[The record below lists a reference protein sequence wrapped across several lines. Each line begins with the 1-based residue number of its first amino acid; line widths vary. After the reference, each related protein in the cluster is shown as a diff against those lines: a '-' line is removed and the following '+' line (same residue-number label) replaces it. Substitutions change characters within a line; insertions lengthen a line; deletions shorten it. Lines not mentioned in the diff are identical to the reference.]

1 MEYLVHDDEGTK
13 EVILKGQLTF
23 ADHESFGNII
33 ENVRSYDGKE
43 CIVDLENLE
52 RVDSAGL
59 GMFVLLRDMANS
71 KQLNMTFR
79 KPRGQVMRMLE
90 ISEFHTFLT
99 IEP

>member
-1 MEYLVHDDEGTK
+1 MEYLVHDDDGIK
-13 EVILKGQLTF
+13 EVTLKGHLTF
-23 ADHESFGNII
+23 ADHEAFGSII
-33 ENVRSYDGKE
+33 ENIREYEGDE
-43 CIVDLENLE
+43 CVIDLENLE

-71 KQLNMTFR
+71 KNLKMIFR

-99 IEP
+99 IEA

>member
-1 MEYLVHDDEGTK
+1 MEYVVSEGDSTK
-13 EVILKGQLTF
+13 EVFLKGQLTF
-23 ADHESFGNII
+23 ADHEHFGSII
-33 ENVRSYDGKE
+33 EKVREYDGSE
-43 CIVDLENLE
+43 CIIDLERLE

-71 KQLNMTFR
+71 RNLKMVFR
-79 KPRGQVMRMLE
+79 SPRGQVQRMLE